1 MEQFDE
7 MILDKFKCEL
17 HELSKEKIEG
27 AGLLK
32 AQLVDWVYLFAE
44 MYCKT
49 TKFNVSEMSKVE
61 ELNDKVIL
69 NQDKVIILQE
79 QLIKSK
85 EEQLQTLQSSVRDE
99 VASVQTTV
107 KSELQTWSEVVKRNT
122 VQSEATFSSAK
133 LKDAVRSAVDEEDR
147 SRNFVIFNKEEEA
160 DEDLVQTVEG
170 VLLDIN
176 EKPMIIDCRRI
187 GKTQPGKARPIKVK
201 LSSSDAVS
209 HILRRAKALKT
220 SERNKKTFLAPDR
233 TVEEREVHRA
243 LVVRLKETLKT
254 DKERYHFIRR
264 GLIVSVTKTAS
275 TTTSDDT

>member
-7 MILDKFKCEL
+7 MIFNKFKCKL
-17 HELSKEKIEG
+17 HELSREKIDA

-32 AQLVDWVYLFAE
+32 AQLGDWVFNFAD

-49 TKFNVSEMSKVE
+49 KKFNVSEMNKIE

-69 NQDKVIILQE
+69 NQDKVIVLQE

-85 EEQLQTLQSSVRDE
+85 EEQLETVKSNVRE
-99 VASVQTTV
+99 EMASVQTTV
-107 KSELQTWSEVVKRNT
+107 KSELQSWSEVVKRNT
-122 VQSEATFSSAK
+122 VQPVATFSSAK
-133 LKDAVRSAVDEEDR
+133 LKDAVRSVVDEEDR
-147 SRNFVIFNKEEEA
+147 SRNFVIFNKEEEV
-160 DEDLVQTVEG
+160 DEDLVRTVEA
-170 VLLDIN
+170 VLGDIN

-201 LSSSDAVS
+201 LTSSEVVS

-264 GLIVSVTKTAS
+264 GLIVSVRKTES
-275 TTTSDDT
+275 TTSSDT